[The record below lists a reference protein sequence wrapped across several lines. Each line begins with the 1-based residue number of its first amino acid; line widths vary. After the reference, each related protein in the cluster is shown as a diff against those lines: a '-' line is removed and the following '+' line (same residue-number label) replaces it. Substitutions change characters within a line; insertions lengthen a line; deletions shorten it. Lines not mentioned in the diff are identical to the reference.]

1 MDGMDKAQLIK
12 PDGQGLLPQHVKR
25 AVAFM
30 RGNMA
35 ERITLA
41 EVTSAGGVSERT
53 LLKQFQAFLG
63 VPPLT
68 YLRRLRLDAAKS
80 ELTNPGNNEPISDI
94 AARCGF
100 THLGRFAAEYR
111 RQFNETPT
119 AARQRARASTAR
131 SGANSAA
138 SQPCRVRPSLL
149 ILPLRTETLRESQE
163 ARDLTERL
171 AATLSRIRIASVSMA
186 NLSRPLSMT
195 APQPRNAGSQYCLH
209 GRLIQRDERLR
220 VIVRL
225 VDVAADRHI
234 WGDSYDGSVNDPFAL
249 QDRVVD
255 GVLFGVVSHLTDAET
270 ERANE
275 KDPNDLGA
283 REVALRALPLIRG
296 ASTIGTQQA
305 VAILDRAVDMDPADA
320 VAAALLAIS
329 RFQLVLRYGTES
341 PAIAMDAAARLSQRA
356 MALDSD
362 DPLVLVACGGVAH
375 WLRRF
380 DEADTLLARALAID
394 PTSAWA
400 WERYGY
406 SLRPCLSSGARD
418 SGAQLSRREAAD
430 HAIAGFQR
438 ALKLS
443 GPDISRSNCFHG
455 IASAHV
461 MADRWEA
468 ARVWMHRALAED
480 PGGTWIHRNVFS
492 LAFKTG
498 DSGSMTRSV
507 EHMRRAYPHLTVSYH
522 ADNLAA
528 SDPLWLEALRNAGMP
543 LT

>member
-1 MDGMDKAQLIK
+1 MDRKEWAQLIG
-12 PDGQGLLPQHVKR
+12 PDSQRLLPQFVKR
-25 AVAFM
+25 ALGFM

-41 EVTSAGGVSERT
+41 DLTSTCGVSERT
-53 LLKQFQAFLG
+53 LLKQFQTFLG

-111 RQFNETPT
+111 RQFNETPS
-119 AARQRARASTAR
+119 AARQRARASTAGA
-131 SGANSAA
+131 GANSAP
-138 SQPCRVRPSLL
+138 SRSCRERPSLL

-163 ARDLTERL
+163 ARDLAERL
-171 AATLSRIRIASVSMA
+171 AATLSSIRIASVNLA
-186 NLSRPLSMT
+186 NPSRPLSMA
-195 APQPRNAGSQYCLH
+195 APQPRNAGSQYCLR

-225 VDVAADRHI
+225 VDVATDRHV
-234 WGDSYDGSVNDPFAL
+234 WGDCFDGSANDPFEL

-255 GVLFGVVSHLTDAET
+255 GVLCGVVSRLTDAET
-270 ERANE
+270 ERVNE
-275 KDPNDLGA
+275 KDPNDLSA
-283 REVALRALPLIRG
+283 RDLAVRALPFILSANAVSTQKAI
-296 ASTIGTQQA
+296 ASLGHVLA
-305 VAILDRAVDMDPADA
+305 LDPADA
-320 VAAALLAIS
+320 VATALLAFS
-329 RFQLVLRYGTES
+329 QFQLVLLYGTVS
-341 PAIAMDAAARLSQRA
+341 PATAMDAAARLSQRA
-356 MALDSD
+356 VALDNN

-375 WLRRF
+375 WMRRF
-380 DEADTLLARALAID
+380 DEADALLTRALAID

-406 SLRPCLSSGARD
+406 SHRPCLSSSAKDG
-418 SGAQLSRREAAD
+418 SAQLSHQEAAD
-430 HAIAGFQR
+430 HAIAHIQR
-438 ALKLS
+438 ALQLR
-443 GPDISRSNCFHG
+443 GPGISRSNCFHG
-455 IASAHV
+455 IAAAHV
-461 MADRWEA
+461 MAGRWED
-468 ARVWMHRALAED
+468 ARVWMHGALAENPD
-480 PGGTWIHRNVFS
+480 GIWIHRNIFS

-498 DSGSMTRSV
+498 DPGSMTRSV
-507 EHMRRAYPHLTVSYH
+507 EHLRRAYPYLTVSYH

-528 SDPLWLEALRNAGMP
+528 ADPLWLEAMRNAGMP